1 MKRMFA
7 ALAAF
12 ATALAGIG
20 IAVSPAAA
28 AEPTMATIRL
38 VSPVITASNAWDG
51 AKDAAEWVTK
61 DYYKDGLRYY
71 RYPVEA
77 G

>member
-7 ALAAF
+7 ALAVF

-28 AEPTMATIRL
+28 AEPTLATIRL
-38 VSPVITASNAWDG
+38 VSPVITASNAWD
-51 AKDAAEWVTK
+51 
-61 DYYKDGLRYY
+61 LSLIHI
-71 RYPVEA
+71 
-77 G
+77 